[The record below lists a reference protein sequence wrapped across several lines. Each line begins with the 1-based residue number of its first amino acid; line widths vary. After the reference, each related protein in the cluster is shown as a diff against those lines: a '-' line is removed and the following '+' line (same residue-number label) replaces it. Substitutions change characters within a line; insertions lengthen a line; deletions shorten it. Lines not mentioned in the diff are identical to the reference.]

1 MIMGMTSVGRTSCV
15 TGFLSHTTFKVTV
28 SPPNQP
34 HTFLPTEMV
43 VSNDNLRK
51 DSSAL
56 TEPMDFT
63 I

>member
-1 MIMGMTSVGRTSCV
+1 MEELDASLAFFPIQ
-15 TGFLSHTTFKVTV
+15 LSKFTV

-56 TEPMDFT
+56 TEILDFG

>member
-1 MIMGMTSVGRTSCV
+1 MIMGMTSVGRTRCD
-15 TGFLSHTTFKVTV
+15 TGFLSHTTYKVTV
-28 SPPNQP
+28 SLPNQP

-56 TEPMDFT
+56 TEALDLR

>member
-1 MIMGMTSVGRTSCV
+1 MEELDASLAFFPIQ
-15 TGFLSHTTFKVTV
+15 LSKFTV

-56 TEPMDFT
+56 TEVLDFG
-63 I
+63 IL